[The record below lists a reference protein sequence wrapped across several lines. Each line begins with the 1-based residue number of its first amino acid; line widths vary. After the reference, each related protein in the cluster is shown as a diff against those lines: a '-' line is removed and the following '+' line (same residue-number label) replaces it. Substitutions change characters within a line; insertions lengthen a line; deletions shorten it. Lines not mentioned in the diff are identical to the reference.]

1 MTALK
6 KRPGRGGRVAVYLDG
21 RAAFDLP
28 PALAAGLAVGQSLGP
43 TELERLL
50 SQAAEEAAVQRGLRL
65 LQVRPRSEHELRQ
78 RLVRAGVPEAA
89 QARALERLRQA
100 GLLDDPAFARAWVED
115 RQTFKPRARRALLA
129 ELRAKGLAAEDIE
142 AALAG
147 VDDDQAAERAARKI
161 AARLRGAG
169 PQDFERRLGAWLA
182 RRGFGYETIK
192 PLVRRL
198 WREAGGADGDVE
210 R

>member
-21 RAAFDLP
+21 QAAFDLP
-28 PALAAGLAVGQSLGP
+28 LPLAAGLAVGQALGP
-43 TELERLL
+43 GEVERLRG
-50 SQAAEEAAVQRGLRL
+50 QAAEDAAVQRGLRL

-78 RLVRAGVPEAA
+78 RLTRAGIAA
-89 QARALERLRQA
+89 PDQQRALERLRQA
-100 GLLDDPAFARAWVED
+100 GLLDDRAFARAWVED
-115 RQTFKPRARRALLA
+115 RQTFKPRSRRALQVELRGKGVGAEAIEQALAQVDDEQEAERAVRKISARRAG
-129 ELRAKGLAAEDIE
+129 E
-142 AALAG
+142 
-147 VDDDQAAERAARKI
+147 
-161 AARLRGAG
+161 G

-198 WREAGGADGDVE
+198 WRETGGVDGDVE